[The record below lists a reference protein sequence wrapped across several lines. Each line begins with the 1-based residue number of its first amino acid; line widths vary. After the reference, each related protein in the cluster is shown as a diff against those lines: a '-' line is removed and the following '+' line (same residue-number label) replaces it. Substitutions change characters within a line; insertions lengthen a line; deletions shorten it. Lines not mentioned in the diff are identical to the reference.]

1 MCGETDGVQS
11 QWNKPTALCIF
22 RNTVFVCDTGNK
34 AVRILT
40 SAKGL
45 IPLQS
50 KMAQCA
56 NVFQLDKKA
65 KDEDL
70 PRTFEDHVKC
80 VKELVSFLSNNEQEA
95 LERMG
100 KWNTNGPNMTIP
112 QWIRQSFLIV
122 LQSLTS
128 LANTLTE
135 IEHSHLLDRICLESM
150 TTLVVE
156 CYFKEI
162 RADHDMR
169 QWLTTL
175 TEERAAWKT
184 ICCAFIRRIS
194 HISLGPIHFIWRNLS
209 KVNPQISRG
218 NQTSSQQRRR
228 HKARNC
234 DA

>member
-11 QWNKPTALCIF
+11 EWNKPTALCIF

-45 IPLQS
+45 IPLQR

-100 KWNTNGPNMTIP
+100 KWNTNGPDMTIP
-112 QWIRQSFLIV
+112 QWIQQSFLIV

-162 RADHDMR
+162 RADHDMPTVANYAYR
-169 QWLTTL
+169 
-175 TEERAAWKT
+175 RACCVEDCMLCIYQKDFSYFTGPNSFYLEKLIKGEPTNIKRRPNKQSAKT
-184 ICCAFIRRIS
+184 KTQGEK
-194 HISLGPIHFIWRNLS
+194 L
-209 KVNPQISRG
+209 
-218 NQTSSQQRRR
+218 
-228 HKARNC
+228 
-234 DA
+234 